1 MMSDTTPKPVVIK
14 KGSESQDT
22 GQSGGLALITGVGSK
37 NTPASKIWIGIGS
50 NKPGGRSKPHHHAD
64 AETACYVLSGTM
76 RMYYGENFSSYLDMS
91 QGDYFFVPA
100 HMPHIE
106 ANMSLTEDMV
116 CVVSRSPGDIVVN
129 LPDVD
134 DEILVGYRRA

>member
-1 MMSDTTPKPVVIK
+1 MTHDTSAKPVVIK
-14 KGSESQDT
+14 KGSESRDT

-37 NTPASKIWIGIGS
+37 NTPASKIWIGVGS
-50 NKPGGRSKPHHHAD
+50 NRAGGRSKPHHHAE
-64 AETACYVLSGTM
+64 AETACYVLSGKM
-76 RMYYGENFSSYLDMS
+76 RLYYGDNFSNYVDMS
-91 QGDYFFVPA
+91 EGDYFFVPA

-106 ANMSLTEDMV
+106 ANMSVSEDMV

-129 LPDVD
+129 LPDVE

>member
-1 MMSDTTPKPVVIK
+1 MSDTSPKPVVIK
-14 KGSESQDT
+14 KGHESQDT
-22 GQSGGLALITGVGSK
+22 DQSGGLALITGVGPK
-37 NTPASKIWIGIGS
+37 NTPASKIWIGVGS
-50 NKPGGRSKPHHHAD
+50 NKPGGRSKPHHHAE
-64 AETACYVLSGTM
+64 AETACYVLSGKM
-76 RMYYGENFSSYLDMS
+76 RMYYGENFSNYLDMS

-116 CVVSRSPGDIVVN
+116 CVVSRSPGDIIVN

-134 DEILVGYRRA
+134 DQILVGYRRA

>member
-1 MMSDTTPKPVVIK
+1 MSDTSPRPVVIK
-14 KGSESQDT
+14 KGNESQDT
-22 GQSGGLALITGVGSK
+22 GQSGGLALITGVGPK
-37 NTPASKIWIGIGS
+37 NTPASKIWIGVGS

-64 AETACYVLSGTM
+64 AETACYVLSGKM
-76 RMYYGENFSSYLDMS
+76 RMYYGENFSNYLDMS

-129 LPDVD
+129 LPDVE